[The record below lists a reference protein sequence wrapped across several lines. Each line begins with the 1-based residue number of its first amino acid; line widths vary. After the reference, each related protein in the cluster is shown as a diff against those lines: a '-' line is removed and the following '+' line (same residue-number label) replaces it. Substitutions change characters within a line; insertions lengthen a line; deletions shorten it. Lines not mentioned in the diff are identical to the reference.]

1 MEKNLTEKKVL
12 ISKPKT
18 KFSQNNLIF
27 DLSKIIKS
35 QKTSTQRILKKES
48 NSKIINNN
56 NNSLTGSSRKKVN
69 KKQKKILPRGTILN
83 LKKTIPQTQHN
94 CLINLIK
101 KKQLSC
107 TQKSIDK
114 ITNKIIYN
122 LKNLSSNK
130 KTKNDSSKCS
140 DSENDEH
147 NTRFFIPNITTAKK
161 KRNYF
166 YDYTKRKIKSRNLP
180 NISNN
185 FSMKLTFEKTKSR
198 LVLFPKLRKD
208 CKNIPNEKKTSKKK
222 IIKTKNAA
230 KKNEENK
237 ENYNNNCNCKDNNKI
252 PNSNNIILKIIK
264 QQKNTR
270 NYKKIIEPE
279 LNQFDEIFNSID
291 DEHRI
296 NDININIMN
305 SKTFEYTNLINSLTD
320 KQDSQITK
328 NINISFVD
336 KETVNE
342 TTINNNTTILNSNSD
357 YISENKANDSPE
369 NVTDREDDKFTL
381 PIHKINHHYNAEKK
395 RYKKFER
402 KSEQYFSINNLN
414 NIDEDCDCN
423 KHKRNVPFVNI
434 NNISKDNIS
443 SYKNNINKF
452 KNFTA
457 GRKTPISLIISPNQR
472 NNLFKVV
479 NINNKRNKDINLIL
493 YNLLI
498 NKENNDIKKL
508 IDKYLDIKSLLKL
521 SSLNKIFY
529 KNYRIFLYK
538 YLYNKSLA
546 SNKSIQEKNT
556 YIMKIINSSFQYS
569 NLNNLKEIKDIY
581 KKYKFKSKYDIEIIR
596 DLTRTYPNDNSFSK
610 DSKNYKKL
618 YNILTCYSNYNKS
631 IGYTQGL
638 NFIGANIIYI
648 FESEEKCFLFLDS
661 LINRFE
667 LDNIFGINNKNLIT
681 KLMFYSNVL
690 NKYIPDIISFFNKLN
705 INHDFFSTGWI
716 LTLFSNSM
724 KKECLIT
731 SWAFMIIFGW
741 KFFYSFVIQ
750 ILIWYKKDI
759 FNSNLNELCYKMKSI
774 LSDDK
779 FYINY
784 NNIIKNTFIFML
796 NNIIL

>member
-1 MEKNLTEKKVL
+1 MEKNLTEKKSV

-18 KFSQNNLIF
+18 KFSHNSLLF

-35 QKTSTQRILKKES
+35 QKTSTHRIIKKES
-48 NSKIINNN
+48 NSKIKINN
-56 NNSLTGSSRKKVN
+56 NNSLTDSSQKKTN

-83 LKKTIPQTQHN
+83 LKKTIPQTHHN

-107 TQKSIDK
+107 TQEGIDK

-140 DSENDEH
+140 DSENDDH
-147 NTRFFIPNITTAKK
+147 NARSFIPNITTAKK
-161 KRNYF
+161 KNNFF
-166 YDYTKRKIKSRNLP
+166 YDFTKRKIKSRNLP

-222 IIKTKNAA
+222 ITKTKTTT
-230 KKNEENK
+230 KKNEDNK
-237 ENYNNNCNCKDNNKI
+237 ENYNNNNCKDTNKI
-252 PNSNNIILKIIK
+252 PNSNDIILKKIK

-270 NYKKIIEPE
+270 NYKKIIESE
-279 LNQFDEIFNSID
+279 LNQFDDMFNSID
-291 DEHRI
+291 DEHKV

-320 KQDSQITK
+320 KHDSNITK
-328 NINISFVD
+328 NINISFVE

-342 TTINNNTTILNSNSD
+342 TTINNNTTIVNSNSD
-357 YISENKANDSPE
+357 FISENKTNDSPE
-369 NVTDREDDKFTL
+369 NVTDREEEKFTL
-381 PIHKINHHYNAEKK
+381 PILKINHHYNAEKK

-402 KSEQYFSINNLN
+402 KSEQNFNINNLN
-414 NIDEDCDCN
+414 DTDEDCNCN
-423 KHKRNVPFVNI
+423 GHKRNVPFVNI
-434 NNISKDNIS
+434 NKSSKDKIS
-443 SYKNNINKF
+443 SYKENINKF
-452 KNFTA
+452 KNLTA
-457 GRKTPISLIISPNQR
+457 GRKAPISLVISPYQR

-479 NINNKRNKDINLIL
+479 NINSKRNKDINLIL

-508 IDKYLDIKSLLKL
+508 IDKYLDKKSLLKL

-556 YIMKIINSSFQYS
+556 YIMKIINSSFHYS
-569 NLNNLKEIKDIY
+569 NLNNLKELKDIY

-618 YNILTCYSNYNKS
+618 YNILTCYSNFNKS

-648 FESEEKCFLFLDS
+648 FESEEKSFLFLDS

-724 KKECLIT
+724 KKEYLIT

-759 FNSNLNELCYKMKSI
+759 FSSNINELCYKMKSI
-774 LSDDK
+774 LSEDK
-779 FYINY
+779 FYLNY

>member
-1 MEKNLTEKKVL
+1 
-12 ISKPKT
+12 
-18 KFSQNNLIF
+18 
-27 DLSKIIKS
+27 
-35 QKTSTQRILKKES
+35 
-48 NSKIINNN
+48 
-56 NNSLTGSSRKKVN
+56 
-69 KKQKKILPRGTILN
+69 
-83 LKKTIPQTQHN
+83 
-94 CLINLIK
+94 
-101 KKQLSC
+101 
-107 TQKSIDK
+107 
-114 ITNKIIYN
+114 
-122 LKNLSSNK
+122 
-130 KTKNDSSKCS
+130 
-140 DSENDEH
+140 
-147 NTRFFIPNITTAKK
+147 
-161 KRNYF
+161 
-166 YDYTKRKIKSRNLP
+166 
-180 NISNN
+180 
-185 FSMKLTFEKTKSR
+185 
-198 LVLFPKLRKD
+198 
-208 CKNIPNEKKTSKKK
+208 
-222 IIKTKNAA
+222 
-230 KKNEENK
+230 
-237 ENYNNNCNCKDNNKI
+237 
-252 PNSNNIILKIIK
+252 
-264 QQKNTR
+264 
-270 NYKKIIEPE
+270 
-279 LNQFDEIFNSID
+279 
-291 DEHRI
+291 
-296 NDININIMN
+296 MN

-342 TTINNNTTILNSNSD
+342 TTINNNTTIVNSNSD

-414 NIDEDCDCN
+414 NTDEDCDCN

-457 GRKTPISLIISPNQR
+457 GRKTPISLIISPNQI

-479 NINNKRNKDINLIL
+479 NTNNKRNKDINLIL

-546 SNKSIQEKNT
+546 SNKNIQEKNT

-741 KFFYSFVIQ
+741 KFFYGFVIQ

-759 FNSNLNELCYKMKSI
+759 FSSNLNELCYKMKSI

-779 FYINY
+779 FYLNY

>member
-1 MEKNLTEKKVL
+1 MEKNLTEKKPI
-12 ISKPKT
+12 ISKTKV
-18 KFSQNNLIF
+18 KFSQNNLIY

-35 QKTSTQRILKKES
+35 QKMSTQRILKKES

-56 NNSLTGSSRKKVN
+56 NNSLTDSS
-69 KKQKKILPRGTILN
+69 QKKKSKRQQKMLPRGTILN
-83 LKKTIPQTQHN
+83 LKKTIPQTHHN

-107 TQKSIDK
+107 TQEGIDK

-122 LKNLSSNK
+122 LKNFSSNK
-130 KTKNDSSKCS
+130 KEKNDSSKCS

-147 NTRFFIPNITTAKK
+147 NTRFFIPNITTVKK
-161 KRNYF
+161 KSNFF
-166 YDYTKRKIKSRNLP
+166 YDFKNKKIKSRNTG
-180 NISNN
+180 NN
-185 FSMKLTFEKTKSR
+185 LSMKLTFEKTKSR
-198 LVLFPKLRKD
+198 LVLFPKA
-208 CKNIPNEKKTSKKK
+208 KKECK
-222 IIKTKNAA
+222 IIPYENKKNKKMITKTKTA
-230 KKNEENK
+230 KKSEENK
-237 ENYNNNCNCKDNNKI
+237 ENYSNNYNCKDNNKI
-252 PNSNNIILKIIK
+252 PNSNDIILNKIK
-264 QQKNTR
+264 QQKKTR
-270 NYKKIIEPE
+270 NYKKKIESD
-279 LNQFDEIFNSID
+279 LYQFDDIINSID
-291 DEHRI
+291 DEHKI
-296 NDININIMN
+296 NDISININNMN
-305 SKTFEYTNLINSLTD
+305 SKTFEYTNLINSKSD
-320 KQDSQITK
+320 KQESQIIK
-328 NINISFVD
+328 NINISFVG
-336 KETVNE
+336 KETVKE
-342 TTINNNTTILNSNSD
+342 TTTNNNTTIINSNSD
-357 YISENKANDSPE
+357 YISEKKINDSPE
-369 NVTDREDDKFTL
+369 NVTDREEDKFTL
-381 PIHKINHHYNAEKK
+381 PIHKINHHINEERK

-402 KSEQYFSINNLN
+402 KSEHNFSINNLN
-414 NIDEDCDCN
+414 NIDEDCNCN
-423 KHKRNVPFVNI
+423 EHIRNIPFVNI
-434 NNISKDNIS
+434 NKSSKNDFP
-443 SYKNNINKF
+443 SYKNNLNKF
-452 KNFTA
+452 KNLTA
-457 GRKTPISLIISPNQR
+457 GRKPPISLVISPNQR
-472 NNLFKVV
+472 NNLFKAINV
-479 NINNKRNKDINLIL
+479 NNKRNKDTNLIL

-508 IDKYLDIKSLLKL
+508 IKKYLDKKSLLKL

-546 SNKSIQEKNT
+546 SNKSIQEKNA
-556 YIMKIINSSFQYS
+556 YIMKIINSTFQYS
-569 NLNNLKEIKDIY
+569 SNNLNNTKELKDTY
-581 KKYKFKSKYDIEIIR
+581 NKYKFKSKYDIEIIR

-648 FESEEKCFLFLDS
+648 FESEEKSFLFLDS

-667 LDNIFGINNKNLIT
+667 LDNYFGIDNKNLIT

-690 NKYIPDIISFFNKLN
+690 NKYIPDIISFFNKQN

-724 KKECLIT
+724 KKECLVT

-759 FNSNLNELCYKMKSI
+759 FNSNLNELCYKMKGI

-779 FYINY
+779 FHLNY
-784 NNIIKNTFIFML
+784 NSIIKNTFIFML

>member
-18 KFSQNNLIF
+18 KYSQNNLLF

-56 NNSLTGSSRKKVN
+56 NNSLTGSNRKKVN

-94 CLINLIK
+94 CFINLIK

-208 CKNIPNEKKTSKKK
+208 CKNIPNEKKNSKKK
-222 IIKTKNAA
+222 IIKTKNAT

-296 NDININIMN
+296 NDININILN

-342 TTINNNTTILNSNSD
+342 TTINNNTTIVNSNSD

-414 NIDEDCDCN
+414 NTDEDCDCN

-457 GRKTPISLIISPNQR
+457 GRKTPISLIISPNQI

-479 NINNKRNKDINLIL
+479 NTNNKRNKDINLIL

-759 FNSNLNELCYKMKSI
+759 FSSNLNELCYKMKSI

-779 FYINY
+779 FYLNY